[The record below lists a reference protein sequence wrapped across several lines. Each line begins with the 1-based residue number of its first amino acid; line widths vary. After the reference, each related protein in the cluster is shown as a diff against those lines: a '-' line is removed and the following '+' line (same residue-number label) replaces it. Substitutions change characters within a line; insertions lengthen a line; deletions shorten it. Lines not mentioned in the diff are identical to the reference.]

1 MKLNFDIIEIC
12 STFVSMK
19 AQVKKGFYYFF
30 FFGRTTG
37 A

>member
-1 MKLNFDIIEIC
+1 MIKIC
-12 STFVSMK
+12 SSFVSMK

-30 FFGRTTG
+30 FFGRITG